1 MKLVIATGTFAPDT
15 SGPATYVA
23 ELAPA
28 LQQRGWKVSVVTYGD
43 GPTNYPYPV
52 HRVSRRYSL
61 LVRYWLY
68 MIAVYQQAA
77 QSDLVYLQGPVSEG
91 LPGMLGAMLA
101 GKKFCLK
108 VVGDYAWEQA
118 AVQMGDRR
126 TIDEFQ
132 ITPKQDRG
140 RIKLWRRIE
149 RLVAKRAQ
157 LVITPSK
164 YLEGIVAGWGVEQAR
179 RRVILNAFKRQA
191 VPAESREQSRQ
202 RLGLTVPTIVTVGRL
217 VPWKHIDQIIATLP
231 IIRKQVSNTRLVI
244 IGDGPEL
251 GKLRAAAAAGGVAD
265 AVDLVGQLPFDQV
278 FTYMAAADCL
288 VLNSS
293 YEGLSH
299 VLLEAMAAGVPIVAT
314 DVCGNGEV
322 IRHRQNGLLV
332 PFGDQ
337 AALVSA
343 TIELLTNRELA
354 KQLVAGYAQ
363 ALRQFEPERLVEQ
376 TATALESCV

>member
-1 MKLVIATGTFAPDT
+1 MKLVIATGTSAPDT

-28 LQQRGWKVSVVTYGD
+28 LQQRGYNVSVVTYGD
-43 GPTNYPYPV
+43 GPTDYPYPV
-52 HRVSRRYSL
+52 HRVSRRHSL

-68 MIAVYQQAA
+68 MVAVYQQAA
-77 QSDLVYLQGPVSEG
+77 QSDLVYIQGPVSEG

-118 AVQMGDRR
+118 AVQTGDKR
-126 TIDEFQ
+126 TIGEFQ
-132 ITPKQDRG
+132 TTPRQDRG

-149 RLVAKRAQ
+149 RWVAKRAQ

-179 RRVILNAFKRQA
+179 RRVILNAFKRQT
-191 VPAESREQSRQ
+191 VPAESQEQLRQ
-202 RLGLTVPTIVTVGRL
+202 RLGLNTPTIVSIGRL
-217 VPWKHIDQIIATLP
+217 VPWKHFDQLIAALP
-231 IIRKQVSNTRLVI
+231 SIREQVSGTQLVI

-251 GKLRAAAAAGGVAD
+251 GRLRAAAAAGGVAD
-265 AVDLVGQLPFDQV
+265 AVTFTGQLPFDHV

-299 VLLEAMAAGVPIVAT
+299 VLLEAMSAGVPIVAT

-337 AALVSA
+337 TALITAIV
-343 TIELLTNRELA
+343 ELLQNHEFAQR
-354 KQLVAGYAQ
+354 LVANYAQ
-363 ALRQFEPERLVEQ
+363 ALQQFEPERLVEQ